1 MATIE
6 ELERRVSNL
15 DELLRELVATSVAQT
30 TRQTRGDAEKSAIAD
45 MLIMLATKLGIPKGR
60 FIAEFRERINQS
72 LDSAMRR
79 IEDSDPSLAAM
90 LDDRELEEIPDE
102 DDPDKPSYCFVRPT
116 DFRPI
121 SPLSSR

>member
-6 ELERRVSNL
+6 ELEKRVSNL

-30 TRQTRGDAEKSAIAD
+30 TRQTRGDAEKSAIAE
-45 MLIMLATKLGIPKGR
+45 MLIMLAKKLGIPKAQ

-79 IEDSDPSLAAM
+79 IEDSDPSLTAM
-90 LDDRELEEIPDE
+90 LDDRDLDEIPDE
-102 DDPDKPSYCFVRPT
+102 DDPDEPS
-116 DFRPI
+116 
-121 SPLSSR
+121 